1 MEGRIVLELNGRV
14 MDRDWGGISPV
25 RFLLVMSLFGA
36 FHMWY
41 SVTCI
46 VGIGNFMTL
55 MLWRCHLNEAKNI

>member
-14 MDRDWGGISPV
+14 MGREWGGISPV

-36 FHMWY
+36 FHMWH

-55 MLWRCHLNEAKNI
+55 MI